1 MFVCQRR
8 RQSLQRL
15 LSRLL
20 KSGGLCHASVGLCI
34 GSLFHVIARMDENMG
49 DKRVGGEAVC
59 RLLDTCTALAHAYNR
74 LRPRGM
80 TAGDMVLAADGMDL
94 QTEEVPV
101 PSAAMEEYVAKKG
114 DYGSVCSN
122 ELGKI
127 NNRRVMEP
135 IKRGAKNMFTLLVQD
150 ARCKGSDANLTQ
162 MYAAVGNM
170 EIGGQRPALVA
181 CGRSLPTFR
190 AYCPSSASRAVVLRS
205 LMDGLRPSRESF
217 VHTASA
223 RLGLVIGQLET
234 PISGYN
240 QHCIIR
246 SLISVV
252 VDNPAAA
259 VVPAPPIVSLLAI
272 ASNYARIV
280 KSTSTGGGG
289 HGQVVL
295 S

>member
-135 IKRGAKNMFTLLVQD
+135 IKRRGGPKTCSRCWCRMRGARGAT
-150 ARCKGSDANLTQ
+150 
-162 MYAAVGNM
+162 
-170 EIGGQRPALVA
+170 
-181 CGRSLPTFR
+181 PT
-190 AYCPSSASRAVVLRS
+190 
-205 LMDGLRPSRESF
+205 
-217 VHTASA
+217 
-223 RLGLVIGQLET
+223 
-234 PISGYN
+234 
-240 QHCIIR
+240 
-246 SLISVV
+246 
-252 VDNPAAA
+252 
-259 VVPAPPIVSLLAI
+259 
-272 ASNYARIV
+272 
-280 KSTSTGGGG
+280 
-289 HGQVVL
+289 
-295 S
+295 